1 MDSAKAKNL
10 AGGCVSLVQ
19 ELSVTYVDQGSF
31 HWTAP
36 LLVKE
41 IVASTE
47 LQDRQEGRL
56 ETNQFRAV
64 SIYKRIVASI
74 VK

>member
-1 MDSAKAKNL
+1 MDSVKAKTL
-10 AGGCVSLVQ
+10 AGGSVSLVQ

-36 LLVKE
+36 LLIKE

-64 SIYKRIVASI
+64 LLFKRVVASI
-74 VK
+74 LK